1 MRPARAGGTV
11 HLKAG
16 PLPGREP
23 AVKHCDRRQWVGLWG
38 GLSAGLL
45 LGAVP
50 ARALAQTVS
59 QAPAPPRAPR
69 LSATRLVIAV
79 EQRPA
84 LAYLPLTVAQR
95 LGYFETEGLDVEIRD
110 MTEPGSA
117 MKAVQA
123 QTVHLVCGSFSQLLA
138 ASRVRAFLLQ
148 SRTPQIVVGVSRK
161 ALPHYR
167 EVADLAG
174 RRIGVQT
181 GHSTARAVVRR
192 VLEQGG
198 LDLSR
203 VELVPQAN
211 PFAAVQAFRNG
222 VIDAISFTDPVIT
235 QLELLGELRVVADTR
250 TLRGSTEVFGGP
262 MPSICLGAPID
273 FIAQFPRLCQAVSDA
288 MVHALKWLQ
297 TAGVTDII
305 RVVPESH
312 FQGDRALYLA
322 AFERM
327 RESWTPDGL
336 MPSEGPL
343 IALRAMA
350 MGDDAA
356 LPDPQELQR
365 SYTNDFARKS
375 KARFRA

>member
-1 MRPARAGGTV
+1 MLGTGFG
-11 HLKAG
+11 HA
-16 PLPGREP
+16 
-23 AVKHCDRRQWVGLWG
+23 A
-38 GLSAGLL
+38 
-45 LGAVP
+45 
-50 ARALAQTVS
+50 AQI
-59 QAPAPPRAPR
+59 AHPPPPR
-69 LSATRLVIAV
+69 LSSTRLVISV
-79 EQRPA
+79 EQRTP

-95 LGYFETEGLDVEIRD
+95 LGYFEAEGLDVEVRD
-110 MTEPGSA
+110 LPEPGSA
-117 MKAVQA
+117 LRAVQTQA
-123 QTVHLVCGSFSQLLA
+123 AHLVCGSFSQLLTA
-138 ASRVRAFLLQ
+138 PRVRAFVLH

-161 ALPHYR
+161 TLPSYR

-174 RRIGVQT
+174 RRIGVQAGHAT
-181 GHSTARAVVRR
+181 GRAVVRR

-203 VELVPQAN
+203 VELVPQPN

-222 VIDAISFTDPVIT
+222 AIDAISFADPVVT

-262 MPSICLGAPID
+262 MPSVCLGASVD
-273 FIAQFPRLCQAVSDA
+273 FLTQFPRLCQAVSDA
-288 MVHALKWLQ
+288 TVHALKWLQ

-336 MPSEGPL
+336 MPADGPL
-343 IALRAMA
+343 VALRAMA
-350 MGDDAA
+350 MTEDAA
-356 LPDPQELQR
+356 LPDAQELQR
-365 SYTNDFARKS
+365 SYTNDFARRS
-375 KARFRA
+375 KVRFRA

>member
-1 MRPARAGGTV
+1 MRCAPAGATV
-11 HLKAG
+11 HGKAG
-16 PLPGREP
+16 PLTGREE
-23 AVKHCDRRQWVGLWG
+23 AVKNCDRRQWVGLWG

-50 ARALAQTVS
+50 ARAVAQVAL
-59 QAPAPPRAPR
+59 QAPAAPR
-69 LSATRLVIAV
+69 LSATRLVISV

-95 LGYFETEGLDVEIRD
+95 LGYFGAEGLDVEVRD
-110 MTEPGSA
+110 MAEPGSA
-117 MKAVQA
+117 LRAVQS
-123 QTVHLVCGSFSQLLA
+123 QTAHMVCGSFTQLLSV
-138 ASRVRAFLLQ
+138 SRVRAFLLQ

-161 ALPHYR
+161 ALPQYR

-174 RRIGVQT
+174 RRIGVQA
-181 GHSTARAVVRR
+181 GHSTGRAVVRR

-203 VELVPQAN
+203 VELVTQPN

-222 VIDAISFTDPVIT
+222 AIDAISFADPVIT

-262 MPSICLGAPID
+262 MPSVCMGAPID

-336 MPSEGPL
+336 MPAEGPL

-350 MGDDAA
+350 MDDDAA
-356 LPDPQELQR
+356 LPEPQELQR
-365 SYTNDFARKS
+365 SYTNDFARRS

>member
-1 MRPARAGGTV
+1 MTS
-11 HLKAG
+11 
-16 PLPGREP
+16 
-23 AVKHCDRRQWVGLWG
+23 CDRRQWAALLAGLW
-38 GLSAGLL
+38 
-45 LGAVP
+45 LGAGP
-50 ARALAQTVS
+50 LRAAAQAS
-59 QAPAPPRAPR
+59 PFQAPSPAPR
-69 LSATRLVIAV
+69 VSRISSTRLVIAI
-79 EQRPA
+79 EQRSA

-95 LGYFETEGLDVEIRD
+95 LGYFDAEGVDVEVRD
-110 MTEPGSA
+110 TTDAGGALRA
-117 MKAVQA
+117 MQTQA
-123 QTVHLVCGSFSQLLA
+123 AHMVCSPFSQLLSVA
-138 ASRVRAFLLQ
+138 RVRAFLLQ

-161 ALPHYR
+161 TLPQYR
-167 EVADLAG
+167 EVADLSG
-174 RRIGVQT
+174 RRIGVQS
-181 GHSTARAVVRR
+181 GDGVARAVLRR

-198 LDLSR
+198 LDLGR
-203 VELVPQAN
+203 IELVPQAN

-222 VIDAISFTDPVIT
+222 AIDAISFADPVIT

-250 TLRGSTEVFGGP
+250 TVRGSADVFGGP
-262 MPSICLGAPID
+262 LPSLCLAAPQD
-273 FIAQFPRLCQAVSDA
+273 FLVQFPRLCQAVSDA

-336 MPSEGPL
+336 MPADGPL
-343 IALRAMA
+343 TALRAMA
-350 MGDDAA
+350 LGEDAA
-356 LPDPQELQR
+356 LPDAQELQR